1 MPDLFST
8 ITPAPITP
16 PVAYPMARP
25 YTSMSIPMA
34 SPTPIPISP
43 QPMYFFSPPRSYQ
56 TQQPPQHQP
65 QRQQNKAN
73 EEGSSDDDEEED
85 IDEEQL
91 ENPGKKEHAA
101 SLVKEFTQEQ
111 MNRHE
116 SYKRSAFQ
124 KSSIKRYM
132 TSVSGAKINQNTVIV
147 MAGITKIF
155 LGEVVE
161 TAKEVMEEWGD
172 TGAIKPAHIREAYQ
186 RMKLQGKIPY
196 TRYKR
201 HLFKNHL

>member
-8 ITPAPITP
+8 IAPAPIAP
-16 PVAYPMARP
+16 PTAYAMARP
-25 YTSMSIPMA
+25 YTSPI
-34 SPTPIPISP
+34 TPISV
-43 QPMYFFSPPRSYQ
+43 QPPMSYYFTAPRSYH
-56 TQQPPQHQP
+56 TPSSAQP
-65 QRQQNKAN
+65 QAHPPTRQAKGAD
-73 EEGSSDDDEEED
+73 GSSDDEEDEED

-101 SLVKEFTQEQ
+101 SLVKQFSQEQ

-132 TSVSGAKINQNTVIV
+132 ASTSGAKINQNTVIV

-155 LGEVVE
+155 VGEVVE
-161 TAKEVMEEWGD
+161 AAKEVMEEWGE
-172 TGAIKPAHIREAYQ
+172 TGPIKPAHIREAYQ
-186 RMKLQGKIPY
+186 RMKLHGKIPY
-196 TRYKR
+196 TRYKKRLFNR
-201 HLFKNHL
+201 HS